1 MTVHLIGREML
12 LWSDLDGTHGPAPAG
27 GPTLRPLLAA
37 VSGRTLVAG
46 PHAPDLIDAIPAL
59 QVTVLVRGV
68 ADAEAL
74 SARYADRPGVSICCG
89 SLEKLAAVPAYDT
102 ILALD
107 GLDRLCSA
115 EAVELTW
122 DETLSQLLALLR
134 PAGRLLLSVENMF
147 GLHRLV
153 ALPPDPSDADWVIAD
168 DYDPSRPPTLAR
180 LRDRLDRAGLPV
192 VRDYATYPAADSP
205 TVLLGAEAAADPALR
220 GFLEAALGGAFR
232 PGDDRP
238 PALADPVRLATGALR
253 HDLAAELAPAW
264 IVLAAA
270 GGVEPARGG
279 AGDSA
284 GVGASGPAAGSA
296 GGDAVGPTAV
306 VGTETLARDAS
317 GRWVRGA
324 GTAVPVG
331 RTLED
336 LLLAACRRRA
346 LPALRELLGG
356 WQTSGAA
363 GVPADQVV
371 VDDGGV
377 FHGLGAAGDPV
388 RALRGFAATVID
400 GGFADLWPSPADA
413 SELTALLAGMTG
425 RELDPRTVPDG
436 PPAGGTTVR
445 ELAMA
450 RDRLARELA
459 EARAQHEFLERTIA
473 GRDAELKRVRRM
485 NALLAATTPG
495 KAAST
500 LVGGLRAGKRAM
512 RAVVKRTRG

>member
-1 MTVHLIGREML
+1 MTVNLIGGEML

-27 GPTLRPLLAA
+27 GPTLRPLLATVA
-37 VSGRTLVAG
+37 GRTLVAG

-153 ALPPDPSDADWVIAD
+153 ALPPDPSDTDWVIAD
-168 DYDPSRPPTLAR
+168 DHDPSRPPTLAR

-192 VRDYATYPAADSP
+192 VRDYAVHPAPGSP

-220 GFLEAALGGAFR
+220 GFLEAALGSAFR
-232 PGDDRP
+232 SGDGKAAD

-264 IVLAAA
+264 IVLAADPAANEA
-270 GGVEPARGG
+270 GGDTV
-279 AGDSA
+279 
-284 GVGASGPAAGSA
+284 GPAA
-296 GGDAVGPTAV
+296 V
-306 VGTETLARDAS
+306 VGSETMARDES
-317 GRWVRGA
+317 GRWVCGD
-324 GTAVPVG
+324 GTPVPLG

-346 LPALRELLGG
+346 LPALRELLGA
-356 WQTSGAA
+356 WQGSAAA
-363 GVPADQVV
+363 GVPADRVV
-371 VDDGGV
+371 VDDGGA

-400 GGFADLWPSPADA
+400 GGFADLWPSPGDA
-413 SELTALLAGMTG
+413 AELTALLAGMTG
-425 RELDPRTVPDG
+425 RELDPRNVPDG
-436 PPAGGTTVR
+436 PRIGGNTVR
-445 ELAMA
+445 ELTMA
-450 RDRLARELA
+450 RDRLERELA
-459 EARAQHEFLERTIA
+459 EARAKHEFLERTIA
-473 GRDAELKRVRRM
+473 ARDAELKRVRRM
-485 NALLAATTPG
+485 NSLLAATAPG

>member
-1 MTVHLIGREML
+1 MTVNLIGGEML
-12 LWSDLDGTHGPAPAG
+12 VWSDLDGTHGPAPAG

-37 VSGRTLVAG
+37 VAGRTLVAG

-59 QVTVLVRGV
+59 RVSVLVRGV

-74 SARYADRPGVSICCG
+74 SARFADRPGVSICCG

-153 ALPPDPSDADWVIAD
+153 ALPPEPSDSDWVIAD
-168 DYDPSRPPTLAR
+168 DHDPSRPPTLAR

-192 VRDYATYPAADSP
+192 VRDYAVYPAPDAP
-205 TVLLGAEAAADPALR
+205 TVLLGAEVAVDPTLR

-232 PGDDRP
+232 PGGDR
-238 PALADPVRLATGALR
+238 PALADPARLATGALR
-253 HDLAAELAPAW
+253 HDLAVDLAPAW
-264 IVLAAA
+264 ILV
-270 GGVEPARGG
+270 
-279 AGDSA
+279 
-284 GVGASGPAAGSA
+284 A
-296 GGDAVGPTAV
+296 GGDAAGPAAV
-306 VGTETLARDAS
+306 VGSETVARDKS
-317 GRWVRGA
+317 GRWVGPPA
-324 GTAVPVG
+324 G

-346 LPALRELLGG
+346 LPALRELLSA
-356 WQTSGAA
+356 WQSGGAA
-363 GVPADQVV
+363 GVPAGRVV

-400 GGFADLWPSPADA
+400 GGFADLWPSPADPA
-413 SELTALLAGMTG
+413 ELTALLAGMTG
-425 RELDPRTVPDG
+425 RELDPRNVPDG
-436 PPAGGTTVR
+436 PRPGGYTVR
-445 ELAMA
+445 ELTMA
-450 RDRLARELA
+450 RDRLERELA
-459 EARAQHEFLERTIA
+459 EARARREFLERTIA
-473 GRDAELKRVRRM
+473 GQDAELKRVRRM
-485 NALLAATTPG
+485 NSLLAATAGG

-500 LVGGLRAGKRAM
+500 LVGGLRAGRRVVRA
-512 RAVVKRTRG
+512 AVERIRG